1 MEEVSDEG
9 SERGRGAWKEVDEVI
24 EGAKGARVWLAVG
37 LLNTAEKISRV
48 VLLDTAN
55 KNQFS
60 LGSHEV
66 RPKKIE
72 LFFFS
77 GTS

>member
-1 MEEVSDEG
+1 MEGGRRGDRGSQG
-9 SERGRGAWKEVDEVI
+9 SEG
-24 EGAKGARVWLAVG
+24 LVG
-37 LLNTAEKISRV
+37 GGTLNTAEKISRV

-72 LFFFS
+72 LFFLV
-77 GTS
+77 GPPK